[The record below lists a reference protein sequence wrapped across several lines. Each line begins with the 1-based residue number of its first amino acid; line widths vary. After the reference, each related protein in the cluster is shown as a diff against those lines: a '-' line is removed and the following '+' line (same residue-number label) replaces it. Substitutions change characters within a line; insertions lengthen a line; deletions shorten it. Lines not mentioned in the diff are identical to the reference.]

1 MQDVQPVC
9 YDMKFLNNHHLDKA
23 FEATVEVIEEAI
35 INAMVA
41 AKSMTTIKP
50 AGYTRDAI
58 DHEKLVK
65 VMSKYGRIQS
75 K

>member
-1 MQDVQPVC
+1 MAII
-9 YDMKFLNNHHLDKA
+9 YWKNHHLDKA
-23 FEATVEVIEEAI
+23 FKATVEVIEEAI
-35 INAMVA
+35 INAMIA

-50 AGYTRDAI
+50 AGYTLDAI

-65 VMSKYGRIQS
+65 VMTKYGRIQS